1 MGDTIILLRNF
12 KIAFIRSDLLT
23 LTLTIWYI
31 KLLLFTESL
40 KILVHAFVTSRL
52 DYCNSHLALASKTI
66 TDELQRVLNAAA
78 RLISCT
84 SKYDRGL
91 SAPLHD
97 ELHWLDIPQRVQ
109 YKLAVTVHWCLRNQ
123 APHRLLRSSVRC
135 CRLPAP
141 AIRQPPSTDCS
152 TCLLQHLRLSLL
164 RFCWSYSL
172 AFTTWQSV
180 QFSCWTRTVSTDS
193 EKWKPTCFACC

>member
-84 SKYDRGL
+84 SKYTTVVCQHYI
-91 SAPLHD
+91 LHD

-109 YKLAVTVHWCLRNQ
+109 YTSLSWLSTGVSGIK
-123 APHRLLRSSVRC
+123 HRRTSPTILRSSVRC
-135 CRLPAP
+135 CRSPAP

-152 TCLLQHLRLSLL
+152 TCSLQHLRLPFL

-172 AFTTWQSV
+172 EFT
-180 QFSCWTRTVSTDS
+180 
-193 EKWKPTCFACC
+193 A